1 MNQYELQSALQRYV
15 VDARQKLE
23 TMDWLVQGVGGSDAA
38 PSFSYSVGLS
48 TKFGHL
54 EIAIVGFD
62 PDLCRSIINE
72 AGELVRNHGAD
83 FRSPV
88 LSGGIARN
96 YDVAFRPVSSASSR
110 EKCKTGRA
118 ILDVADYPLVQLFF
132 RTRTASF
139 LGKDAATGASE
150 RFSRASSSTRTDCR
164 RSMRSRRLTSR
175 RPERMLIEEVEGRRA
190 TNGSKPHARPPRRRE
205 KIGSALRS

>member
-1 MNQYELQSALQRYV
+1 MFPHDNPNS
-15 VDARQKLE
+15 
-23 TMDWLVQGVGGSDAA
+23 
-38 PSFSYSVGLS
+38 PFSYSVGLS
-48 TKFGHL
+48 TKFGHP

-96 YDVAFRPVSSASSR
+96 YDVVFRPVSSASSR

-132 RTRTASF
+132 PDENGFFPWQRRCDRRF
-139 LGKDAATGASE
+139 GKIQSGFFKHEGGLPTQYALKTVDRPSPGEDA
-150 RFSRASSSTRTDCR
+150 
-164 RSMRSRRLTSR
+164 
-175 RPERMLIEEVEGRRA
+175 
-190 TNGSKPHARPPRRRE
+190 H
-205 KIGSALRS
+205 